1 MTGNIVGEGPKAPW
15 HLWVLGIV
23 SLIWFAGGANDYVQ
37 TKLVN
42 MDYLG
47 MAADSVGVPVE
58 VIVDYFANYPLW
70 ANICWALG
78 VWGAVAGSL
87 LLLLRSRYAF
97 HALIASV
104 IGLLGSTLYA
114 FISDI
119 PPELASTFQLV
130 FTVIIWLSVLA
141 MAWYA
146 KAMTKAGVLR

>member
-1 MTGNIVGEGPKAPW
+1 MELQSEARPKTPW
-15 HLWVLGIV
+15 HLWALGVI

-47 MAADSVGVPVE
+47 MAAETAGVPVE
-58 VIVDYFANYPLW
+58 VILDYFGSYPLW

-97 HALIASV
+97 HALALSV
-104 IGLLGSTLYA
+104 VGLLGSTVYA

-130 FTVIIWLSVLA
+130 FTALIWLSVLA
-141 MAWYA
+141 MAYYA
-146 KAMTKAGVLR
+146 LAMTRAGVLR